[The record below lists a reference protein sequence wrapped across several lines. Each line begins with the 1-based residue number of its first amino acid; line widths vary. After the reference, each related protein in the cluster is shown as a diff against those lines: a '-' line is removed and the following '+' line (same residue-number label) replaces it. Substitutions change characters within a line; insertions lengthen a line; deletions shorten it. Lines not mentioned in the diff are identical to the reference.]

1 MINLKLLNQAL
12 GNVSTDEF
20 AVLYFIANT
29 ISMKKEGRTRIYRD
43 LIADKLGWLNEDRPE
58 YALKKVTRIT
68 NSLVEK
74 GYLIKQEVFESA
86 QKSVNYY
93 TLPTQK
99 IVQKLTPSTQKNV
112 PLNNMEK
119 EIKKRNNIEKEEI
132 KENKPFDISCDVSKE
147 QIEEF
152 CSEENKV
159 PDVEDLGHYLK
170 RTRSVS

>member
-58 YALKKVTRIT
+58 YSLKKVTRIT

-99 IVQKLTPSTQKNV
+99 FVQKLTPSTQKNV

-132 KENKPFDISCDVSKE
+132 KENKPFNISCDVSKE
-147 QIEEF
+147 QIEE
-152 CSEENKV
+152 NK
-159 PDVEDLGHYLK
+159 PSNTETMFAHLHLP
-170 RTRSVS
+170 SVKKV